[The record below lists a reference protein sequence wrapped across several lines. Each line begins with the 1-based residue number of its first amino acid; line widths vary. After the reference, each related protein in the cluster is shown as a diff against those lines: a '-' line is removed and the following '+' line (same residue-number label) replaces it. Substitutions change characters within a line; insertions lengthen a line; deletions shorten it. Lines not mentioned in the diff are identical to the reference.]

1 MDLLT
6 NNIQAKDIL
15 FQSDLQITLEDDFNV
30 ADTKPDMEQLIKTK
44 GNIEMTS
51 IAAEEGKVLLK
62 GTLSFF
68 LLYLTSEDIRPVHS
82 MKGQIPFEEALNASD
97 AVLGKE
103 VNCHVELEDCQA
115 NMINSR
121 KVSIRAI
128 VSFHCSQENDQS
140 YPVGT
145 DIVCSNASR
154 ADMENFPSID
164 GLYRQFD
171 DFEITQPV
179 MQKKDILRIKDE
191 CVLPKGK
198 PNVDTVLYHEMTPQ
212 NIQTRI
218 IDDGI
223 RMLGDIRLFV
233 LYIPDTDERRLEYIE
248 TEIPFDSIISC
259 QNCSDDLI
267 LDIEFLDQTFS
278 LELKPDEDNENRIFD
293 YECNLR
299 LALRFYHHTTISYL
313 KDAYSTTCSLSLQ
326 KQELSLN
333 CLRMKNDAIVR
344 VADRLHIT
352 QESEKIDQICTSVG
366 SVQID
371 EQQITTDGIALEGV
385 INLETLYLTD
395 NDSHPLATIT
405 CSIPFT
411 HLIEI
416 PDIQPDDSYELQTC
430 INQISA
436 VMLDHEEIDVK
447 CVIRLSCL
455 VFTRSS
461 QNVIQQIKEA
471 PKDLNMLQEMPGL
484 VGYIVDKEESLWD
497 IAKKYN
503 TTIDHIMK
511 LNALETDKVNAGDKL
526 ILLKEVDGF

>member
-1 MDLLT
+1 MELLT

-30 ADTKPDMEQLIKTK
+30 ADTKPDMEQLIKTR

-51 IAAEEGKVLLK
+51 IAAEEGKILLK
-62 GTLSFF
+62 GALSFF
-68 LLYLTSEDIRPVHS
+68 LLYLTSEDIRPVHN
-82 MKGQIPFEEALNASD
+82 MKGQIPFEETLNAPD
-97 AVLGKE
+97 AISGKE
-103 VNCHVELEDCQA
+103 VDCHIELEDCQA

-128 VSFHCSQENDQS
+128 VSFHCCQNNEHS

-145 DIVCSNASR
+145 DIVSSNASR

-164 GLYRQFD
+164 GLYRRFD
-171 DFEITQPV
+171 HFEITQPV

-191 CVLPKGK
+191 CILPKGK
-198 PNVDTVLYHEMTPQ
+198 PNVDTILYYELTPQ
-212 NIQTRI
+212 NVQTRI

-223 RMLGDIRLFV
+223 RILGDVRLFV
-233 LYIPDTDERRLEYIE
+233 LYIPDTDERRLEYLE
-248 TEIPFDSIISC
+248 TELPFDSIISC
-259 QNCSDDLI
+259 PNCSDDLI
-267 LDIEFLDQTFS
+267 LDLAFLDRAFS
-278 LELKPDEDNENRIFD
+278 MELKPDEDNENRIFD

-299 LALRFYHHTTISYL
+299 LLLCFYRHSTISYL
-313 KDAYSTTCSLSLQ
+313 QDAYSTACTLSLQ
-326 KQELSLN
+326 RQELDFH

-344 VADRLHIT
+344 VSDRLHIT
-352 QESEKIDQICTSVG
+352 QESEKIAQICTSIG
-366 SVQID
+366 NVQID
-371 EQQITTDGIALEGV
+371 EQKITDDGIALEGAV
-385 INLETLYLTD
+385 NLEILYLTD
-395 NDSHPLATIT
+395 NDAHPLATIT
-405 CSIPFT
+405 GSIPFT

-416 PDIQPDDSYELQTC
+416 PDIHSDDSYELQTS

-447 CVIRLSCL
+447 CIIQLSVL
-455 VFTRSS
+455 VFTHST
-461 QNVIQQIKEA
+461 QNVIQQIAEA
-471 PKDLNMLQEMPGL
+471 PKDLDILQEMPGL

-511 LNALETDKVNAGDKL
+511 LNGLENDKVNTGDKL